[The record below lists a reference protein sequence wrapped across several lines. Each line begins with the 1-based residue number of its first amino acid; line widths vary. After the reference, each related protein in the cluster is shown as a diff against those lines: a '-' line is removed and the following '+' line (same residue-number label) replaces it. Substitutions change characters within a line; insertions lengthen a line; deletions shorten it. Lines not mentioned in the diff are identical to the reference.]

1 MLNCY
6 DKALKNHVESF
17 LKVGKRK
24 IKVYGLQNEDSEED
38 LGFTQA
44 GLKTDS
50 LTFPMVMLIRLPEI
64 EITDNAMTKR
74 PANYE
79 GYLAIDDSSK
89 VSLNVMRC
97 SLHYVLDVVAENRKT
112 TEDIGTQLYFRL
124 RNHPNFSVSISLP
137 VKDSEGNILTTECT
151 PNLVLSNSLTHV
163 RSNNNELAQLYR
175 LRISFDLENVN
186 IFDFENQTSYDIDY
200 KILASLKEL
209 VNFKEI

>member
-6 DKALKNHVESF
+6 DKALKSHVESF

-44 GLKTDS
+44 GLQTDT
-50 LTFPMVMLIRLPEI
+50 LVFPMVMLIRLPGI
-64 EITDNAMTKR
+64 DITDNAMTKR

-79 GYLAIDDSSK
+79 GYLAIDGTSK

-97 SLHYVLDVVAENRKT
+97 SLHYVLDVVAENRKAA
-112 TEDIGTQLYFRL
+112 EDIGTQLYFRL
-124 RNHPNFSVSISLP
+124 RNHPNFNVSISLP
-137 VKDSEGNILTTECT
+137 IKDSKGNTLSTECI

-175 LRISFDLENVN
+175 LRIELDLENVN
-186 IFDFENQTSYDIDY
+186 IFDFENQMSYDIDY
-200 KILASLKEL
+200 RILVSLREP